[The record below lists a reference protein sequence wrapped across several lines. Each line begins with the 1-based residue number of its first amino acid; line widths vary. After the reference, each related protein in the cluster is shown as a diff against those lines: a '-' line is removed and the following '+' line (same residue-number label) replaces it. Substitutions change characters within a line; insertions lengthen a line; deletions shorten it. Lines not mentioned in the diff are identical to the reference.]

1 MREEALP
8 IAPPVERRSNTTY
21 LLAAPPPT
29 PWSAEFEFMVLP
41 AAGIML
47 IRVTHRSA
55 WMRIS
60 EPVVPSTMV
69 MSGVTAPVVYANYA
83 TRDDF
88 AKLKELGRSLA
99 VTGTPTV
106 FFPNGKRLTGYAP
119 MTQFEKMLE
128 DNNRL

>member
-1 MREEALP
+1 
-8 IAPPVERRSNTTY
+8 APPN
-21 LLAAPPPT
+21 AAP
-29 PWSAEFEFMVLP
+29 SCD
-41 AAGIML
+41 
-47 IRVTHRSA
+47 
-55 WMRIS
+55 
-60 EPVVPSTMV
+60 
-69 MSGVTAPVVYANYA
+69 API
-83 TRDDF
+83 